1 MPIPDILSLLMFFT
15 PAFVA
20 NAMPV
25 VAAHIPGIAAWN
37 TPVHRGWL
45 GAHKTWRGVVMGIV
59 GALVVGL
66 LQMIGRS
73 ALPSSAV
80 AFLPNAPWKILLLS
94 VLLGVGALAGDM
106 VKSAFKRASGRPP
119 GSRWFPWDG
128 IDYVLGA
135 LLMASPI
142 IILPVIDILLLLFLG
157 PLASA
162 VANIFA
168 YNIGLKS
175 VGH

>member
-1 MPIPDILSLLMFFT
+1 MWLLSLLLFFT
-15 PAFVA
+15 PAFAA

-25 VAAHIPGIAAWN
+25 VAAHIPGITAWD
-37 TPVHRGWL
+37 TPVHRGWF

-66 LQMIGRS
+66 LQMIGRF

-80 AFLPNAPWKILLLS
+80 AFLPDAPWKILLLS
-94 VLLGVGALAGDM
+94 VLLGGGALAGDM

-135 LLMASPI
+135 LLFASPI
-142 IILPVIDILLLLFLG
+142 VILPLSGMMLLLFIG
-157 PLASA
+157 PFASA
-162 VANIFA
+162 VANLFA